1 MFGSGGDCNG
11 TGAGAGVG
19 CSNGN
24 WTGRGIVNVYIGWR
38 SAYVDLESVG
48 L

>member
-1 MFGSGGDCNG
+1 MAPARNG
-11 TGAGAGVG
+11 PHAGVG
-19 CSNGN
+19 CSGGY
-24 WTGRGIVNVYIGWR
+24 WSGRGGVGVYIGWR